1 MRTFRAQGNV
11 SSAGGGAEGQ
21 ELAAFVPG
29 YKSGMVIRLAPFSC
43 LCANL
48 SGATIRGIFPISVQI
63 PASEALGREGR
74 RSPDQNRLHPRVASP
89 ADRDGHFSGLSPIRP
104 SRWMHSDSLGSRGGI
119 GTPRP

>member
-21 ELAAFVPG
+21 ELSEFVPDC
-29 YKSGMVIRLAPFSC
+29 KSGMGIRLAPFSC

-48 SGATIRGIFPISVQI
+48 SDATIRGVFPISIQI

-74 RSPDQNRLHPRVASP
+74 RSPGQSRLHWRVASP
-89 ADRDGHFSGLSPIRP
+89 ADRDGHFIVV
-104 SRWMHSDSLGSRGGI
+104 
-119 GTPRP
+119 